1 MWQGQREPNRR
12 IETGNKRA
20 KQRPDHKA
28 YWQLCKD
35 LDFYSEQDEKP
46 VEGFEQ
52 RELRDYSLDLL
63 NGDVRID
70 IQVWA
75 L

>member
-1 MWQGQREPNRR
+1 MAGTEITKQKNRNREQRV
-12 IETGNKRA
+12 

-28 YWQLCKD
+28 YWRLCKD
-35 LDFYSEQDEKP
+35 LNFYSEKDEKP

-52 RELRDYSLDLL
+52 RESRDYSLDLL